1 MYCVCDVTRVF
12 LHGVTAA
19 RGGRHTRGG
28 RATKQGENFT
38 LHASLCGERVGEVHQ
53 RRLVAVEAEGGEQLV
68 SLQRRVDVG
77 RVDARLALL
86 LDVAH
91 RALQHLEVE
100 VGPDLLGAEAA
111 LLRRAE
117 ERAGASQ
124 LEVGAREGVPSF
136 TPMRVM
142 GRPKQQ
148 DGVAREGTARPAPS
162 PVSLWRTRNRSS
174 VSGRSVAGSGCII
187 SAYACTEARPTRPR
201 SWCSCERPKS
211 CVSCTTI
218 VLTLGMSIPFS
229 MIVVATSTSDSP
241 SVKSTIR
248 RSRSRSPPAAGRRE
262 EGRGRD
268 RETWY
273 ADASGVSCLQIG
285 CERRVREGSVP
296 RTRLEVAQLAVRVR
310 EARLGDEAREE
321 VHLALHVLDAR
332 HDVKDL
338 GRGLGL
344 GVGLGVGS
352 GLGLGLGLGLGV
364 GLA

>member
-1 MYCVCDVTRVF
+1 MCLEINTGTCGPPSVLCLCDVTRVF

-124 LEVGAREGVPSF
+124 LEVGAREGVPRAE
-136 TPMRVM
+136 PRL
-142 GRPKQQ
+142 
-148 DGVAREGTARPAPS
+148 
-162 PVSLWRTRNRSS
+162 SLEDSQ
-174 VSGRSVAGSGCII
+174 
-187 SAYACTEARPTRPR
+187 PL
-201 SWCSCERPKS
+201 ER
-211 CVSCTTI
+211 
-218 VLTLGMSIPFS
+218 LGPQ
-229 MIVVATSTSDSP
+229 
-241 SVKSTIR
+241 R
-248 RSRSRSPPAAGRRE
+248 
-262 EGRGRD
+262 
-268 RETWY
+268 
-273 ADASGVSCLQIG
+273 
-285 CERRVREGSVP
+285 RRVGVHHQRVRLHRGAPDAAAQLVQLREAEELRVLHDDRVDVGDVDP
-296 RTRLEVAQLAVRVR
+296 VLHDCGGHQHVRLAEREVDDPPLEVAQPACR
-310 EARLGDEAREE
+310 
-321 VHLALHVLDAR
+321 
-332 HDVKDL
+332 
-338 GRGLGL
+338 
-344 GVGLGVGS
+344 
-352 GLGLGLGLGLGV
+352 
-364 GLA
+364 